1 MFHVSTYCKSGNFR
15 ENFIFANSVK
25 NHICD
30 ATYSRL
36 GHDFSISV
44 NDRVISPFRED
55 FIFTIIAYAKFRGN
69 KILAKFSEFTII
81 SWCIWASTRQ
91 NLYSRFLIE

>member
-30 ATYSRL
+30 AKYSRI
-36 GHDFSISV
+36 GHDFSISL
-44 NDRVISPFRED
+44 
-55 FIFTIIAYAKFRGN
+55 T
-69 KILAKFSEFTII
+69 
-81 SWCIWASTRQ
+81 
-91 NLYSRFLIE
+91 